1 MLHLFRIGQSHPES
15 SRKVELR
22 EQRFNDR
29 REQSTAQASSVLI
42 DTTRLDRED
51 T

>member
-1 MLHLFRIGQSHPES
+1 MLHLFRIGQSHPGS

-29 REQSTAQASSVLI
+29 RERSTAQASSVII
-42 DTTRLDRED
+42 DTSHLERED
-51 T
+51 A